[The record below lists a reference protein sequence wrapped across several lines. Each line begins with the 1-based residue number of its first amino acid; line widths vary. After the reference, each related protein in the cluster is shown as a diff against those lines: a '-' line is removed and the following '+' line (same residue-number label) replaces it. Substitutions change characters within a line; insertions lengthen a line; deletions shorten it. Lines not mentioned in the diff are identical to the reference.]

1 MRFTYTAS
9 PVRVVFG
16 AEASLQ
22 AHEEIRALG
31 TRPFIIT
38 TPEQAALGAMH
49 GHLLAGRCAGHFAK
63 AMMHVPVEI
72 ADAAAM
78 ALAESGADC
87 LMALGGGSTIGLAK
101 ILALRTGLPI
111 LAVPTTFAGSEM
123 TPIWGLTEAGRKTT
137 GRSAVVKPAIVIYDV
152 NLLRTLPAA
161 AAITSGF
168 NAIAHCCE
176 ALYAPDGD
184 PISSLMAEEAIRAL
198 AAALPVLARDS
209 DHAEA
214 RAGALYGAWLGG
226 TVLGAV
232 GMALHHKLC
241 HTLGGLYAM
250 PHAELHTAML
260 PHAIAYNAAH
270 APESMQRIARALGA
284 KDAPTGLYDLAVSL
298 GAEMSLER
306 LGMPEAGINVA
317 AQAALATPYPNPR
330 PLERDGL
337 LELLEA
343 AFRGLRP
350 KTGRNMA

>member
-1 MRFTYTAS
+1 
-9 PVRVVFG
+9 
-16 AEASLQ
+16 
-22 AHEEIRALG
+22 
-31 TRPFIIT
+31 
-38 TPEQAALGAMH
+38 
-49 GHLLAGRCAGHFAK
+49 
-63 AMMHVPVEI
+63 
-72 ADAAAM
+72 
-78 ALAESGADC
+78 
-87 LMALGGGSTIGLAK
+87 
-101 ILALRTGLPI
+101 
-111 LAVPTTFAGSEM
+111 M